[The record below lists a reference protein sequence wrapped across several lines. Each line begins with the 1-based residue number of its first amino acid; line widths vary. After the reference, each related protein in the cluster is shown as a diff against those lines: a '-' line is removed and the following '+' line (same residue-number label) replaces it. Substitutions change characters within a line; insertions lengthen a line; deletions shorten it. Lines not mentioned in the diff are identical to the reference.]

1 MAFKLLKRMLV
12 FLIDENVVNMMLIV
26 PRFIVL
32 QSVEFQC
39 IISFLAS
46 TRSIV
51 LLFTDFGKIS
61 EIRGR
66 FGARLVRIFYQV
78 NCVWGQKSV
87 FWSIINMICDVRSIV
102 RAEVRAQSNNCF
114 RMKYF
119 WNCYCSYV
127 LFSFYI
133 ADMQNASQLS
143 WRLII
148 GGKSRCTVAIL

>member
-78 NCVWGQKSV
+78 NCV
-87 FWSIINMICDVRSIV
+87 
-102 RAEVRAQSNNCF
+102 
-114 RMKYF
+114 
-119 WNCYCSYV
+119 
-127 LFSFYI
+127 
-133 ADMQNASQLS
+133 
-143 WRLII
+143 
-148 GGKSRCTVAIL
+148 